1 MWTLLVGRQPARRR
15 TVSPALTVS
24 ASRPHGGHR
33 SRLDN
38 VALVLTLVWLV
49 AGTTIA
55 VAALGDV
62 NHDALPIVLI
72 ATGLGV
78 LSAAGAAWG
87 VHQGRCGLA
96 CGLLLV
102 SVVVPTYAAWA
113 LNLLPIVAVALLLP
127 GRRAARPGWTT
138 SQSTT

>member
-1 MWTLLVGRQPARRR
+1 M
-15 TVSPALTVS
+15 
-24 ASRPHGGHR
+24 
-33 SRLDN
+33 
-38 VALVLTLVWLV
+38 LTLVWLV
-49 AGTTIA
+49 AGTA
-55 VAALGDV
+55 VSVAALGRV
-62 NHDALPIVLI
+62 NHDALPIVLV

-87 VHQGRCGLA
+87 IYQGHRRLA

-127 GRRAARPGWTT
+127 GRRAARPG
-138 SQSTT
+138 